1 VPFSEGDLVELLTQS
16 RENNTLAGITGLL
29 LYKEGK
35 FLQVLEGDDLLV
47 RKLISKIEKDPRH
60 AEVEVL
66 RWEILKE
73 RRFPAWS
80 MGFQNLDNV
89 DIQRTPGYSEFM
101 NEPLTSPDFKA
112 DPSRV
117 WKLLRVFRELP

>member
-1 VPFSEGDLVELLTQS
+1 MELLTQS

-101 NEPLTSPDFKA
+101 NEPLTSADFKA

>member
-1 VPFSEGDLVELLTQS
+1 VELLTQS